1 MKPESP
7 RAAVTGFYVG
17 RPRAGESPEAG
28 GWLEWDVSGED
39 ILRSAFA
46 HGRDASPAYRRLRED
61 GYSRGASAVTRAA
74 LELQHIG
81 LWDKSG
87 LALDPARVA
96 VSFTSSKGELG
107 LLERM
112 RDESGGM
119 KGAAI
124 SSFIPHPAS
133 CLGWTCDAAAAWW
146 GRLTSAQG
154 AMLSPVAACA
164 TGAHTIAAAAQ
175 WIEDGYADVVIAGAL
190 EMSLTPLVM
199 AGYRSLGAMSKSGV
213 MRPFDRHRDG
223 FVPAEGM
230 ACLVLENEAFANA
243 RQAAIHGYVTGW
255 SMHADA
261 TSMTGMDPDGDS
273 IARAIEVALRRAGE
287 PVVDYINMHGTAT
300 RANDTV
306 ETRAV
311 KRVFGRS
318 VPASSTKPL
327 TGHWLGAAGA
337 VEAVIC
343 LLAMRE
349 NYAPPTLNLR
359 EPDEACDLDYVP
371 LHGRGLR
378 INTAMSLNYGFGGHI
393 GVLVLQSS

>member
-1 MKPESP
+1 MKSDRP
-7 RAAVTGFYVG
+7 RAAITGFTFG
-17 RPRAGESPEAG
+17 RPEGD
-28 GWLEWDVSGED
+28 GWLEWDASSEN

-46 HGRDASPAYRRLRED
+46 HGRNASASYRRLRHD
-61 GYSRGASAVTRAA
+61 GHSRGASAVTRAA
-74 LELQHIG
+74 FELQRIG

-87 LALDPARVA
+87 LVLDPARVA

-107 LLERM
+107 LLETM
-112 RDESGGM
+112 RSERTEDQST
-119 KGAAI
+119 
-124 SSFIPHPAS
+124 SSFIPHLPS
-133 CLGWTCDAAAAWW
+133 FLSWTCDASAAWW
-146 GRLTSAQG
+146 SRLTGAEG

-199 AGYRSLGAMSKSGV
+199 AGYESLGAMSKSGV
-213 MRPFDRHRDG
+213 MRPFDSRRDG
-223 FVPAEGM
+223 FVPSEGL
-230 ACLVLENEAFANA
+230 ACLILENEEFARSRKA
-243 RQAAIHGYVTGW
+243 SIHGYVSGW
-255 SMHADA
+255 SMNADA
-261 TSMTGMDPDGDS
+261 TTMTGMDPNGDS
-273 IARAIEVALRRAGE
+273 IARAMEVACRRARE
-287 PVVDYINMHGTAT
+287 PIIDYINMHGTAT

-311 KRVFGRS
+311 RSVFGRS

-337 VEAVIC
+337 IEAILC

-349 NYAPPTLNLR
+349 SYAPPTLNLR
-359 EPDEACDLDYVP
+359 EPDEECDLDYIP
-371 LHGRGLR
+371 LEGRELQ

-393 GVLVLQSS
+393 GVLILQNH